1 MGLRDALMVELW
13 ESIQPGETVLFE
25 RIGEGN
31 LAFGLYQIIEWAAEK
46 GFRVIMV
53 DVLDSYETMLSK
65 MGLMGLD
72 ARKLSEIEV
81 IKIGGLKKFGKVIGH
96 IEEISEP
103 MILSKKF
110 KEVYEPI
117 IADSSRKI
125 LAVAVGI
132 EKLFAVSDI
141 SIGGVQ
147 VIVSHL
153 AGYVGR
159 PDRLGIYLV
168 KRGILPKDREF
179 LLNMLEDIATTVIKT
194 EKRGHMTEF
203 HIVKSVNRDL
213 EGVLIRV

>member
-1 MGLRDALMVELW
+1 MGLRDAVMVELW

-46 GFRVIMV
+46 GFRMIIA

-65 MGLMGLD
+65 MKLMGLD
-72 ARKLSEIEV
+72 PGKLSGIEV
-81 IKIGGLKKFGKVIGH
+81 IKIGGSKKFGRIIAH

-110 KEVYEPI
+110 KEAYEPI
-117 IADSSRKI
+117 IADSSRRV

-132 EKLFAVSDI
+132 ERLFAVSDI
-141 SIGGVQ
+141 NIGGVQ

-159 PDRLGIYLV
+159 PNRLGIYLV
-168 KRGILPKDREF
+168 KRGVLPKEREF
-179 LLNMLEDIATTVIKT
+179 LINMLEDIATTVIKT
-194 EKRGHMTEF
+194 EKKGRMTEF